1 MQVCFFT
8 LMSFLQFSWKV
19 KKGRSF
25 LGDFQH
31 YYWPYC
37 ERLNKMAFFNRSA
50 FFCLH
55 DRGNFTKT
63 TKERIC
69 LIFNEYFQELS
80 SILDTF
86 DSNGESYYTLRNP
99 YFTTLKLKIPVFN
112 ATLTI
117 FHTML
122 YAYLRRVPAASSWVH
137 I

>member
-1 MQVCFFT
+1 MKGEERQKFFRRFST
-8 LMSFLQFSWKV
+8 LLLALLWTVEQN
-19 KKGRSF
+19 G
-25 LGDFQH
+25 
-31 YYWPYC
+31 
-37 ERLNKMAFFNRSA
+37 FFNRSA

-117 FHTML
+117 FYTML
-122 YAYLRRVPAASSWVH
+122 DVH
-137 I
+137 QIMLI